1 MVSDPTAAVF
11 GHYNARS
18 TAPEA
23 VAARFVAPPQFWEVV
38 TPGNTVLTG
47 PRGSGK
53 TTLLKMLQAPALE
66 YWPRKEDAARARE
79 LATYSGVFVPADRSW
94 SGQISAVGRQLP
106 DQLRTDFGAA
116 CFTLHSLRALSASAA
131 VRASPHECEHPHDRV
146 AVDRA
151 AQEEI
156 VRDIWRPWGLSEPVG
171 SFRGLQFALSQL
183 IGVIGNVAR
192 RSLRDGEAAR
202 RLGEH
207 PALDLDVVDAAV
219 PFIERFNH
227 AARQEDHAWAFLVD
241 EIEFLP
247 PGIHT
252 NILRSMRGRD
262 PRIVQK
268 VSLAPYTLISK
279 ELANPLGGWEGH
291 DLRRVDLTF
300 HEKEHGYPFSR
311 RLVEQELVAARKRD
325 RVRLSA
331 GGEPTT
337 EAADPSLDEAPSL
350 DEVPDHPEEFFGGPG
365 FFEMPPGAAAYG
377 HGSRNRDAIDQ
388 LATKD
393 PSFRGWLAK
402 HEIDP
407 DTLGEL
413 DEVGRAS
420 TVRKAIPVILLR
432 DEYLHN
438 VRGHLQLRSRKQ
450 PRTYVGE
457 LSAYALCE
465 NNPRLLM
472 ALTYKLLEP
481 EAELDDSTRVE
492 AVNQAASEYDLHL
505 RAIEVPKSVG
515 GPLVPRQLV
524 RTIGEHF
531 RDNLYAEDFDPEPPL
546 SFEVGPRDFE
556 AWPDLEPVLMQLA
569 HYGAIVP
576 ISETRFRLAHMFAP
590 LFKLPLRKGRAH
602 TLGTILGPAPD
613 PPPPAE
619 TQLRMRDED
628 VEE

>member
-23 VAARFVAPPQFWEVV
+23 VAARFVAPPQFWEIV

-66 YWPRKEDAARARE
+66 YWPDKEGAARARE

-94 SGQISAVGRQLP
+94 SGQVSAVGGELP

-116 CFTLHSLRALSASAA
+116 CFTLHSLRALSACAA
-131 VRASPHECEHPHDRV
+131 VRATPPECEHPHDRV
-146 AVDRA
+146 ALDRA
-151 AQEEI
+151 AQEHI
-156 VRDIWRPWGLSEPVG
+156 VRDIWRPWALDEPVG
-171 SFRGLQFALSQL
+171 SFRGLQFALSEL
-183 IGVIGNVAR
+183 IGAIGNIAR
-192 RSLRDGEAAR
+192 RSLRDRDAAKQ
-202 RLGEH
+202 LGEH

-227 AARQEDHAWAFLVD
+227 AAEQEDHAWAFLVD

-247 PGIHT
+247 PGIHQ

-300 HEKEHGYPFSR
+300 GEKEHGYPFSR
-311 RLVEQELVAARKRD
+311 QLVEQELAAARKRG
-325 RVRLSA
+325 RESVSA
-331 GGEPTT
+331 DAEGQVATVEEEP
-337 EAADPSLDEAPSL
+337 AVS
-350 DEVPDHPEEFFGGPG
+350 PEEFFGGPG
-365 FFEMPPGAAAYG
+365 FFEMPPGATAYG
-377 HGSRNRDAIDQ
+377 QGSRNREAIER
-388 LATKD
+388 LAIKD
-393 PSFRGWLAK
+393 RSFREWLAK

-407 DTLGEL
+407 ESLAEL

-420 TVRKAIPVILLR
+420 TVRKAITVILLR
-432 DEYLHN
+432 DEYLHS
-438 VRGHLQLRSRKQ
+438 VRGRLQFRSRKQ
-450 PRTYVGE
+450 PRTYIGE

-472 ALTYKLLEP
+472 ALTYKLLESRD
-481 EAELDDSTRVE
+481 ELDDSARVE
-492 AVNQAASEYDLHL
+492 AVNQAASDYDLHL
-505 RAIEVPKSVG
+505 RAIEVPEFVG
-515 GPLVPRQLV
+515 AVLLPRQLI
-524 RTIGEHF
+524 RTIGDYF
-531 RDNLYAEDFDPEPPL
+531 TSNLYAEDFDPEPPL
-546 SFEVGPRDFE
+546 SFEVGPKDFE
-556 AWPDLEPVLMQLA
+556 IWPGLEPVLVQLA

-576 ISETRFRLAHMFAP
+576 ISEMRFRLAHMFAP
-590 LFKLPLRKGRAH
+590 LFKLPLRKGRPH
-602 TLGTILGPAPD
+602 SLGTILGPSPAPPLSARTD
-613 PPPPAE
+613 AE
-619 TQLRMRDED
+619 SQLRIRDQGAAE
-628 VEE
+628 